1 METRLHDR
9 HSFPKR
15 QRLQYNRQFRH
26 VYDNGRHYHGRL
38 VVAYVL
44 AVPAA
49 ATAGIVTSRKI
60 GNAVARNRARR
71 LLREAYRL
79 NQHQLREHFQI
90 VMVARQS
97 INGKT
102 RRDVE
107 ACLLDLFR
115 VAGLCGSR
123 MKRDLLWLLQV
134 YRWLAPVRALG
145 LVACDCRY
153 SPSCSCYASEAIN
166 RHGAAR
172 GSWLAVRRV
181 ARCHPLHAGG

>member
-1 METRLHDR
+1 METRLHGSQ
-9 HSFPKR
+9 SFPKR
-15 QRLQYNRQFRH
+15 QRLQYNSQFRR
-26 VYDNGRHYHGRL
+26 VYDQGRRYYGSL

-44 AVPAA
+44 DAPDEPRAA
-49 ATAGIVTSRKI
+49 GVVTSRKV

-79 NQHQLREHFQI
+79 NQHQLQDHCQI

-115 VAGLCGSR
+115 SAGLLC
-123 MKRDLLWLLQV
+123 
-134 YRWLAPVRALG
+134 
-145 LVACDCRY
+145 
-153 SPSCSCYASEAIN
+153 
-166 RHGAAR
+166 AA
-172 GSWLAVRRV
+172 
-181 ARCHPLHAGG
+181 